1 MRRLIAALA
10 LTLGGVAVQADEI
23 DTYVRSTMEAEKIP
37 GLILAVARGGTQHVR
52 TYGLADLEHLV
63 AVKPDT
69 VFQSGSTGKQF
80 TAAAV
85 MLLVQDGKLRLD
97 DPVASHFPEAPPGW
111 RNITVRH
118 LLTHT
123 SGLPDYGDA
132 EGFIDLRRDYTEDEL
147 VAAAT
152 KLTLEFEPGTQW
164 AYSNTGYLLLGVLIH
179 RVSGKFYGD
188 VLKERIF
195 KPLGMPLARVISESD
210 IVLNRASGYV
220 RTEAGVRNQDWVAP
234 SLNTTADGALYL
246 SAREYLKWVEGLRRH
261 KVLRAPA
268 LEAMWTPVRLAD
280 GTTFPYGFGWFLSE
294 QRGFRSIEHGGS
306 WQGFKA
312 AVNYYPEADLILAVM
327 CNLDAC
333 EATGMAS
340 TIAGLIDP
348 KLAWPDARS
357 APTDPQPGRSTMLRE
372 VLAAWLEEKPHASMA
387 QRLREK
393 PDLSPRARYMRRQVS
408 PWLTEAIAVRFI
420 GEDDV
425 RARSFESNGHRV
437 ARIVHLGLLGT
448 GNAAYGVRFYLN
460 NRDEVVHIIPQG
472 W

>member
-1 MRRLIAALA
+1 MKPLAVPLVVLA
-10 LTLGGVAVQADEI
+10 LVSGAAQSDEI
-23 DTYVRSTMEAEKIP
+23 DTYVRSTLESEKIP
-37 GLILAVARGGTQHVR
+37 GLVLAIARGGTQHVR
-52 TYGLADLEHLV
+52 TYGLSDLEHLV

-69 VFQSGSTGKQF
+69 LFQSGSTGKQF

-85 MLLVQDGKLRLD
+85 MLLVQDGQLRLE
-97 DPVASHFPEAPPGW
+97 DPLTIHFREGPPSW
-111 RNITVRH
+111 RRITVRH

-123 SGLPDYGDA
+123 SGLPDYG
-132 EGFIDLRRDYTEDEL
+132 EENGFIDLRRDYTEDQL

-164 AYSNTGYLLLGVLIH
+164 AYSNTGYVLLGVLIH

-210 IVLNRASGYV
+210 LILNRASGYV
-220 RTEAGVRNQDWVAP
+220 RTESGVRNQDWVSP
-234 SLNTTADGALYL
+234 SLNTTADGALYMT
-246 SAREYLKWVEGLRRH
+246 AREYLVWVDGLRRQ
-261 KVLRAPA
+261 KVLRAPT
-268 LEAMWTPVRLAD
+268 LEAMWTPVKLAD
-280 GTTFPYGFGWFLSE
+280 GATYPYGFGWFLSE
-294 QRGFRSIEHGGS
+294 QRGFRAIEHAGA

-333 EATGMAS
+333 AASAMAS
-340 TIAGLIDP
+340 AIAGLIDP

-357 APTDPQPGRSTMLRE
+357 APDDPLPSRSTMLHE
-372 VLAAWLEEKPHASMA
+372 VMDAWLKEQPHPSMT

-393 PDLSPRARYMRRQVS
+393 PDVSPRARFMRKEVA
-408 PWLTEAIAVRFI
+408 PWLHDAIAVRFI

-425 RARSFESNGHRV
+425 RGRSLESNGHKV

-448 GNAAYGVRFYLN
+448 NSANGVRFYLN
-460 NRDEVVHIIPQG
+460 ERDEVVRVIPQG